1 MNMLSVDKVT
11 PSFGARRPSLEE
23 VEQYARMILQ
33 HEGRPLSALRDCER
47 EAELQLWAVR
57 SFGDS
62 SGRRSTRRHHGL
74 SPA

>member
-1 MNMLSVDKVT
+1 MNMLSVEKIT
-11 PSFGARRPSLEE
+11 PSVGVRRPSLEE
-23 VEQYARMILQ
+23 VAHYARMILQ
-33 HEGRPLSALRDCER
+33 HEGRPLSALPDCER

-62 SGRRSTRRHHGL
+62 SGRRSARRHHGL